1 MRGER
6 LGHGNDIEAGDYRC
20 LASPLLFEL
29 GGLEHCDEFVPHF
42 VGMLAAKLALAIAPA
57 ARGDD
62 AREALFYST
71 RVAGDRRP
79 KTVADHAHPQRSE
92 EHTSE
97 LQSLMRIS
105 YAVFCLKKKKKKKK
119 RDTTA
124 QITRYKTEH

>member
-29 GGLEHCDEFVPHF
+29 GSLEHCDEFVPHF

-79 KTVADHAHPQRSE
+79 KTVADHAHPPP
-92 EHTSE
+92 
-97 LQSLMRIS
+97 
-105 YAVFCLKKKKKKKK
+105 
-119 RDTTA
+119 TA
-124 QITRYKTEH
+124 ARLIGPPVPRVLRLGDLIVAPDIPQLPL

>member
-1 MRGER
+1 MLAEM
-6 LGHGNDIEAGDYRC
+6 LGHGNDIEAGDDRC

-79 KTVADHAHPQRSE
+79 KTVSHHAPPQRLDDRPIE
-92 EHTSE
+92 GEPRRE
-97 LQSLMRIS
+97 RVWQ
-105 YAVFCLKKKKKKKK
+105 AK
-119 RDTTA
+119 
-124 QITRYKTEH
+124 

>member
-1 MRGER
+1 MLAEM
-6 LGHGNDIEAGDYRC
+6 LGHGNDIEAGDDRC

-71 RVAGDRRP
+71 RVAADRRP
-79 KTVADHAHPQRSE
+79 KTVADHAHPQWIAPRLLGQPVQRVLSIADLIVAQDIPLLNFPLAAPA
-92 EHTSE
+92 T
-97 LQSLMRIS
+97 
-105 YAVFCLKKKKKKKK
+105 V
-119 RDTTA
+119 DTD
-124 QITRYKTEH
+124 